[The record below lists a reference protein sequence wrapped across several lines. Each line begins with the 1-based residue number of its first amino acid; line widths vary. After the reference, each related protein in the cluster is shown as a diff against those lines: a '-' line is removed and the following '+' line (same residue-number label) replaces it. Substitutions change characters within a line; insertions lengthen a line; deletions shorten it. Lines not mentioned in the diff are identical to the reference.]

1 MSERSD
7 ILTVASDLISGDRA
21 ETYGDPVDNFET
33 VGVIWGAILDANPN
47 PGPLRPSTVA
57 LMLAGLKLARL
68 STNLDHRDSWVD
80 LAGYAALGGEVA
92 YRTDTEPRP
101 GQFVNVPPSPPAE
114 PRIKR
119 KKGDYR

>member
-1 MSERSD
+1 MTDRSE
-7 ILTVASDLISGDRA
+7 ILADASNLISEDRA
-21 ETYGDPVDNFET
+21 ETYGDPVDNFGRI
-33 VGVIWGAILDANPN
+33 GVIWGAILGTDPITADK
-47 PGPLRPSTVA
+47 VA
-57 LMLAGLKLARL
+57 LMLAGVKMARL
-68 STNLDHRDSWVD
+68 ADNLTHQDSWVD

-92 YRTDTEPRP
+92 ERIDMPRP